1 MGGAGSMGKS
11 TAFQQSLRFRPSD
24 WVGRKFDEGFLRL
37 EQALSRAVEPKP
49 DEFAPGEFAS
59 GSGSVLDAL
68 LTTPRRWARFEDDGD
83 GPRESD
89 LPGTAKTWQR
99 PGFFKTP
106 RSLVFDD
113 ADQENTSSETAW
125 RVVATVAS
133 AAHAAI
139 SPRGNKL
146 ARSSMAWDSA
156 LEDDPGPPHRGIS
169 PPRGKENERH
179 RVPCA
184 DSPENSGQPEMEATT
199 SHVSPL
205 RAQARLL
212 VQSSRCSPV
221 FRCSPVSPSSMRA
234 RGLLSPRHFG
244 RQSAMKG
251 VPALSPG
258 NRGGVLPTI
267 VKGAPRVRTSQL
279 SRQNWLEDQ
288 GARQTSTSWADK
300 DEGAPFIVQGHCNSS
315 SSGAATMHWD
325 GVVHPI
331 AVYSA
336 SDRAKE
342 TAMLFTNALSS
353 RSSFTS
359 DGSHEPSP
367 RWV

>member
-1 MGGAGSMGKS
+1 MGKS
-11 TAFQQSLRFRPSD
+11 SAFQQSLRFRTSD

-59 GSGSVLDAL
+59 GSGNVLDAL
-68 LTTPRRWARFEDDGD
+68 LTTPSRWALLKDDGD

-89 LPGTAKTWQR
+89 LPGAAETWQR
-99 PGFFKTP
+99 PGFSKTP

-113 ADQENTSSETAW
+113 ADPENTCSGPG
-125 RVVATVAS
+125 RRIVATVAS

-146 ARSSMAWDSA
+146 KRSSMAWDGA

-184 DSPENSGQPEMEATT
+184 DSPDNSGEQETEAST
-199 SHVSPL
+199 SRVSPL
-205 RAQARLL
+205 RAQARFL

-251 VPALSPG
+251 VPALSAG
-258 NRGGVLPTI
+258 SRGGVLPTI
-267 VKGAPRVRTSQL
+267 VKGAPRVRTSQA

-300 DEGAPFIVQGHCNSS
+300 DEGAPFLVQGHCNSNT
-315 SSGAATMHWD
+315 GAATMHWD
-325 GVVHPI
+325 GVIQPI

-342 TAMLFTNALSS
+342 SAMCLTNALSS

-359 DGSHEPSP
+359 EGWLEHSP
-367 RWV
+367 R